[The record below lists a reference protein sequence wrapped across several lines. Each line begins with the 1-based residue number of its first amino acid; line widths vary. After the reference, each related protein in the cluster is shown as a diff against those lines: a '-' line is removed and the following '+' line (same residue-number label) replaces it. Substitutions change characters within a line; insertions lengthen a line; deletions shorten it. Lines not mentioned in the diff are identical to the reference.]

1 MDGTL
6 VDTEPYWMR
15 AEHELVES
23 FGGVWT
29 HTDAMLL
36 VGSGLLGSAAILQNR
51 GVNLSAEA
59 IVDRLTTRVQEQLAS
74 AGVPWR
80 PGAHELLTELH
91 GAGVPMALVTM
102 SEQRMARQISAIV
115 GFDAFT
121 TIISGD
127 MVQQSKPHPEA
138 YLTAA
143 GTLGVDPV
151 HCVAIE
157 DSLPGVAAAVA
168 SGAVVIAVPHMVPL
182 EASEHYTLVQSLTG
196 SSLATL
202 TEVYRSKRSSLSSPT
217 TPKDATHA

>member
-1 MDGTL
+1 M
-6 VDTEPYWMR
+6 
-15 AEHELVES
+15 
-23 FGGVWT
+23 
-29 HTDAMLL
+29 
-36 VGSGLLGSAAILQNR
+36 
-51 GVNLSAEA
+51 
-59 IVDRLTTRVQEQLAS
+59 
-74 AGVPWR
+74 
-80 PGAHELLTELH
+80 LTELH